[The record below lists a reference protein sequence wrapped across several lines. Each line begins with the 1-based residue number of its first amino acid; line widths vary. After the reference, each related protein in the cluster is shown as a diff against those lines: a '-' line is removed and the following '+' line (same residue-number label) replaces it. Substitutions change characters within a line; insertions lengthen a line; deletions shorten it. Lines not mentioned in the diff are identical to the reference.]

1 MKTWICRCKHCGKE
15 YSYQASGEGCNNKLN
30 NEDYCP
36 ECMKAILDAL
46 EKIPVRFEHRWKK
59 IERPSEEI
67 VNRFKKLKKEK
78 DEAYKKTESSGGFS
92 FCPQKVQFFDDN
104 IVSAAEFCDEWNR
117 YSVESPSEDLF
128 DENAIWHK
136 VEEYDLIDK
145 KFTGRRW
152 CDKARETYDPIT
164 VRHWIKSD
172 DVEVRP
178 LSPICGNLLFMDI
191 LSPGEKKD
199 ESEEDATILDASS
212 LIDEWKKKH
221 LKNPLN
227 LSADIFSHK

>member
-46 EKIPVRFEHRWKK
+46 DKIPVRFEHRWKK

-136 VEEYDLIDK
+136 VEEYDLIEK
-145 KFTGRRW
+145 RFTGHRW
-152 CDKARETYDPIT
+152 TDKTRECYEKIC
-164 VRHWIKSD
+164 VRHYLNLYPD
-172 DVEVRP
+172 DVPERP
-178 LSPICGNLLFMDI
+178 LDEPKASLLFMD
-191 LSPGEKKD
+191 
-199 ESEEDATILDASS
+199 
-212 LIDEWKKKH
+212 
-221 LKNPLN
+221 
-227 LSADIFSHK
+227 F